1 MLEELAKQMREEK
14 EQLRLEK
21 GRIERERIE
30 MRRDETASNFLRM

>member
-21 GRIERERIE
+21 DRIERDRFE
-30 MRRDETASNFLRM
+30 MIKDKTLRM